1 MLRTLMAASTLA
13 VVAPVVLAAPAQA
26 DTPDC
31 VSRAEFRAVQKGWS
45 ITRVAN
51 RFDVTGVQ
59 TYYASGDASIDWPA
73 YQSRKYNPCPKYS
86 GVYVDFEKEAG
97 DVWRVVSKSAYW
109 S

>member
-1 MLRTLMAASTLA
+1 MCEQGR
-13 VVAPVVLAAPAQA
+13 VPR
-26 DTPDC
+26 
-31 VSRAEFRAVQKGWS
+31 RAEGLVDQEGRH
-45 ITRVAN
+45 